1 MPIAV
6 GPSLLVP
13 ELVVS
18 SPFSV
23 LSLTSCFLMGSPS
36 VSEKKRKQQPITL
49 KTKRKADRPET
60 PVTVS
65 SDGY

>member
-1 MPIAV
+1 MR
-6 GPSLLVP
+6 
-13 ELVVS
+13 
-18 SPFSV
+18 
-23 LSLTSCFLMGSPS
+23 SPS
-36 VSEKKRKQQPITL
+36 ASEKKRKQQPITL